1 MTWKNSES
9 AHLSRMQHGSAAD
22 GIRACRRQRARHAP
36 AAAIVAALLLAAGAC
51 ASQTPT
57 GTNGD
62 AVGARDLAGQSSQR
76 FTRDDIVAMAD
87 ACNERLAPARPFSV
101 EDRQPEPAGE
111 HPPLTV
117 AVVIAPAAADAGD
130 GAESVET
137 APEFVCMADAL
148 GMGDDTRTDLAASIR
163 RQDSDAAEP
172 LQWNDLGFRGW
183 HETDGSAH
191 LTVTWY
197 DPAATNQ

>member
-1 MTWKNSES
+1 MTWNPSKYRKQSNGTTN
-9 AHLSRMQHGSAAD
+9 A
-22 GIRACRRQRARHAP
+22 IRPHCRQRILRMP
-36 AAAIVAALLLAAGAC
+36 AAAIAAAALLAAGAC
-51 ASQTPT
+51 ASEPNA

-62 AVGARDLAGQSSQR
+62 AVGARDLAGQTSQR
-76 FTRDDIVAMAD
+76 FARDDIVAMAD
-87 ACNERLAPARPFSV
+87 SCNERLAPARPFSV

-111 HPPLTV
+111 HPPFTV
-117 AVVIAPAAADAGD
+117 AIVIAHAAADAGD

-148 GMGDDTRTDLAASIR
+148 GMGDAARADLAASIR